1 MRTLVFFLALF
12 TTLAAYEHPA
22 QQITLGLPDEVTM
35 PRGRSGEFYL
45 SLEVP
50 KKHHIYLKH
59 ANKNGH
65 AILTTVTVP
74 AESGFQVIETK
85 RPAGVKSGDEFVL
98 RGKGMFLFELSE
110 LAMHNDGADVSVP
123 VRIRVQI
130 CGEGES
136 AICYMPTTLEKNIRV
151 RVAGPQ
157 VRTRDLPDAT
167 LPWVDNYA
175 AAIDAAKL
183 KNQNVFALI
192 SDPSYC
198 GACVHLEKKLIPDA
212 ALNNMLKNRFV
223 TYRVPEKEYHK
234 ANISGS
240 FGIPYYFIIS
250 PEGKNLQKWMGAP
263 QIASQLVARLE
274 PYAKEQT
281 APQPPSVPTDAIPLA
296 SCKVPLKQSFA
307 YQATQKGD
315 FQSSGNMRFVL
326 NQSSPGT
333 YTVLTLDRTGE
344 IEGSYN
350 GRLAAGKLVVER
362 YLGGRDLQFECSP
375 YGITGKVPEQSLS
388 LSIELR

>member
-1 MRTLVFFLALF
+1 
-12 TTLAAYEHPA
+12 
-22 QQITLGLPDEVTM
+22 
-35 PRGRSGEFYL
+35 
-45 SLEVP
+45 
-50 KKHHIYLKH
+50 
-59 ANKNGH
+59 
-65 AILTTVTVP
+65 
-74 AESGFQVIETK
+74 
-85 RPAGVKSGDEFVL
+85 
-98 RGKGMFLFELSE
+98 MFLFELSE

-240 FGIPYYFIIS
+240 FGIPYYFIIA